1 MRGVSL
7 DDGGGVPLCE
17 GVRHLVHILF
27 CLHTVL
33 LLCGALVNGEREIER
48 EREREGAGA
57 HCHVLAGYSLTE
69 LRLYKKLKEETD
81 GEEGRGVNGERS
93 EEREGGW

>member
-1 MRGVSL
+1 MLLR
-7 DDGGGVPLCE
+7 E

-48 EREREGAGA
+48 ERERELVPTAM
-57 HCHVLAGYSLTE
+57 SLQATH
-69 LRLYKKLKEETD
+69 
-81 GEEGRGVNGERS
+81 
-93 EEREGGW
+93 

>member
-1 MRGVSL
+1 MLLR
-7 DDGGGVPLCE
+7 E
-17 GVRHLVHILF
+17 GVRHLVHIFF

-33 LLCGALVNGEREIER
+33 LLCGALVNGERE
-48 EREREGAGA
+48 REGAGA
-57 HCHVLAGYSLTE
+57 HCHVFAGYSLTE

-81 GEEGRGVNGERS
+81 GDEGRGVNGERS

>member
-7 DDGGGVPLCE
+7 GE

-33 LLCGALVNGEREIER
+33 LLCGALVNGERER
-48 EREREGAGA
+48 ERELMPTAM
-57 HCHVLAGYSLTE
+57 SLQATH
-69 LRLYKKLKEETD
+69 
-81 GEEGRGVNGERS
+81 
-93 EEREGGW
+93 